1 KRPVTLPQG
10 LTQSDRRDLDD
21 AVFELLGVADAKERS
36 RLVDRLYLETA
47 LHFRDV
53 RVTEIQKME
62 DRRSGGS
69 TKFAVADHAADAW
82 DALDL
87 TDVSPLAEW
96 VGAHAT
102 GECEVVNI
110 PTERP
115 VHLTDGALYDNET
128 VYFGKGRRH
137 HMVCQSRGEA
147 ELIARMATLGVTGE
161 VSV

>member
-1 KRPVTLPQG
+1 GSLDTEVIDVELIDLPDPRGVSPDIAPRVLGAFKSMWKREIGRLVEDSLIDCHTYERALELAKRPVTLPQE

-96 VGAHAT
+96 
-102 GECEVVNI
+102 
-110 PTERP
+110 
-115 VHLTDGALYDNET
+115 
-128 VYFGKGRRH
+128 
-137 HMVCQSRGEA
+137 
-147 ELIARMATLGVTGE
+147 
-161 VSV
+161 